1 MTKVLVIDDEK
12 VMAGSIK
19 NLLINRGYTAECFYN
34 PIIALNVLQKE
45 HFDIVL
51 TDFKMPNID
60 GLEMIE
66 RIKDIRPEAKIILMT
81 AYSSISNAVEAMKKG
96 ADEYIAKPFEIED
109 LEEKLQILGGPQQ
122 KKKKSKQIQVELLG
136 ESPVML
142 RLKSK
147 IKKVAQSD
155 ATVLITGESG
165 TGKELVAQQIHNS
178 SNRVDHPFIPINMAA
193 IPLNLIESEFFGYKK
208 GSFTGA
214 DKDYQGK
221 FLASNEGSLFMD
233 EVGEIPLDLQAKL
246 LRVLQESS
254 FQAIGSSETI
264 RINSRFIAATNQN
277 LYKLTQENKFRE
289 DLYYRLNIIELKLPP
304 LRERLEDI
312 KQLVAHFVLKH
323 GTQEIETPPE
333 FLDLLRAYD
342 WPGNVRE
349 LENIIHRCIVLVEG
363 KTLDVHDLPKHI
375 SGLTPKQETPLTDI
389 SFQQIKEGLS
399 LIDLEKKIILKALEE
414 SAGNKT
420 NAAKLLKITRR
431 KLYSRMEK
439 HGIDL
444 S

>member
-19 NLLINRGYTAECFYN
+19 NLLKNRGYFAECFFN
-34 PIIALNVLQKE
+34 PITALNVLQRE

-66 RIKDIRPEAKIILMT
+66 RIKEIRPEAKIILMT

-96 ADEYIAKPFEIED
+96 ADEYISKPFEIED
-109 LEEKLQILGGPQQ
+109 LEKKLEILGVTQQ
-122 KKKKSKQIQVELLG
+122 KKKKFKPNQVNLLG
-136 ESPVML
+136 ESEAML
-142 RLKSK
+142 KLKAK
-147 IKKVAQSD
+147 IKKIAKSD

-165 TGKELVAQQIHNS
+165 TGKELVAAQIHNLS
-178 SNRVDHPFIPINMAA
+178 SRSEEAFIAINMAA

-214 DKDYQGK
+214 DKDYKGK
-221 FLASNEGSLFMD
+221 FLSSDKGSLFMD

-254 FQAIGSSETI
+254 FHAIGSSETVK
-264 RINSRFIAATNQN
+264 INTRFIAATNQN
-277 LYKLTQENKFRE
+277 LYELTKKSLFRE
-289 DLYYRLNIIELKLPP
+289 DLYYRLNIIELNLPP

-312 KQLVAHFVLKH
+312 NLLVKHFVLKH
-323 GTQEIETPPE
+323 GTDNIETPDN
-333 FLDLLRAYD
+333 FVDLLRAYH

-349 LENIIHRCIVLVEG
+349 LENIIHRCIVMVEG
-363 KTLDVHDLPKHI
+363 NTLNVHDLPKHI

-389 SFQQIKEGLS
+389 SFKQIKEGLS

-414 SAGNKT
+414 SNGNKT

-439 HGIDL
+439 HGINL